1 LLNYIKHNKYAEL
14 NPDCFSKLFL
24 VALGN
29 RTNIRKEGFL
39 IPEVK
44 AGLQELVSDT
54 AADEVIVVTDSM
66 NRRNWLDSYRPV
78 AKIAR
83 TIEVKSTASV
93 EA

>member
-1 LLNYIKHNKYAEL
+1 MLNYIKHNKYAEL

-29 RTNIRKEGFL
+29 RTNFRQEGFM